1 MWFTR
6 VSLHNPVFAAMMMFA
21 LLVLGAFSYK
31 RLSVEE
37 FPDVK
42 FPIVVVVTTY
52 PGASS
57 EVVETDISRKVEEGI
72 SAISGLK
79 TLRSYSYQGRSVVV
93 AQFELTVNPEI
104 AVQDVREKVAVIK
117 TGFRKE
123 INEPTISRYDPD
135 DRPIVSVAVT
145 SKTLSMREL
154 TTRADQYIRKQ
165 YQTLTGVGQVNLIG
179 GTMREIQIQLNP
191 DAMRNFGIGADQ
203 VIAALKED
211 NLELPAG
218 SIVVRSVEQQVQVKG
233 RLANPQE
240 FEKLVVSKRGNT
252 AIYLGQ
258 IAKVVDGE
266 AERESIS
273 IVNGKPALTL
283 DILKVQGGNT
293 IAVADL
299 VRERTAQLTAELVT
313 QGIEL
318 SGLSDGSRGVR
329 NALANVEENLLEGA
343 LLTVLI
349 VFLFLGSWRSTII
362 TGLTLPVA
370 LLGSFFFLY
379 AAGFTINV
387 MTLMALSLCV
397 GLLIDDAIV
406 VRENI
411 VRHVAMGKSAF
422 EAAMDGTRE
431 IGLAVFATT
440 MSIVAVFLPV
450 GFMGGIIGRFFFAF
464 GLTVTAAVLISM
476 FVSFT
481 LDPMLA
487 SGWPD
492 PDAHS
497 HNRKGGFGPVLNG
510 FERMMDR
517 LSDAYAKIID
527 WSLRHRLAVMGI
539 ALVSLVGAFALIKV
553 VGGEFVPEADVS
565 RLQVRFDAPE
575 GASLDYT
582 EAKARQVEQAIHEFK
597 EVEET
602 YVSVNVAG
610 SQGKNAANIDINFVP
625 RAKRSLSTKQLT
637 PLLRERINRIAGIT
651 LKSIVVASGPG
662 GGGKPIYLS
671 IQGKEFNE
679 LKRIADQVTVRLSK
693 VKGLVDLDTSL
704 RAVKPTLAVELNRDL
719 AAQVGLSLASVGN
732 ALRPLIAGDAATT
745 WLSPE
750 GENYDVKV
758 RLPEAQRGSLDALE
772 QLPFAS
778 RIADPQT
785 GRPNMIPLAQVAEIR
800 ETTAPSQINRRALF
814 REVAVTAGL
823 DGRPLG
829 EVSNELKAIIS
840 EIKLPPGYRFDLS
853 GASQDMN
860 ESAAYAG
867 SALLMAILFI
877 YMVLA
882 SQFGSFT
889 QPLAIMSSLPLS
901 LIGVMLALFFTRST
915 LNIFSII
922 GVIMLMGLVTK
933 NAILLIDFVNKAR
946 AEGVERARAIVEAG
960 RVRLRPIL
968 MTTFAMVFGMMP
980 LAFSVGEGSEQRA
993 PMAHAIIGGVIAS
1006 TLLTLVVVPVIFT
1019 WLDDLRIWVDNKRS
1033 KKPAFTPFGD

>member
-6 VSLHNPVFAAMMMFA
+6 VSLNNPVFAAMMMFA

-42 FPIVVVVTTY
+42 FPIVVVVTGY

-57 EVVETDISRKVEEGI
+57 EVVETDISRKVEEGL
-72 SAISGLK
+72 SAINGVKNLY
-79 TLRSYSYQGRSVVV
+79 SYSYQGRSVVV
-93 AQFELTVNPEI
+93 TEFELSVDPEA
-104 AVQDVREKVAVIK
+104 AVQDVREKVAGIK

-123 INEPTISRYDPD
+123 INEPVISRFNPD

-145 SKTLSMREL
+145 SPTLSMREL
-154 TTRADQYIRKQ
+154 TTRADQTIRKQ
-165 YQTLTGVGQVNLIG
+165 YQTLTGVGQVNLVG
-179 GTMREIQIQLNP
+179 GTKREIQIQLNP
-191 DAMRNFGIGADQ
+191 DAMRSFGVGADQ

-218 SIVVRSVEQQVQVKG
+218 SIVVRSVEQQVQIKG
-233 RLANPQE
+233 RLAKPQD
-240 FEKLVVSKRGNT
+240 FERIVVSKRGNT

-258 IAKVVDGE
+258 IAKVIDGE

-273 IVNGKPALTL
+273 MVNGKPALTL

-293 IAVADL
+293 IEVAKL
-299 VRERTAQLTAELVT
+299 VRARTAQLGAELAA

-318 SGLSDGSRGVR
+318 SVLSDSSRGVR

-379 AAGFTINV
+379 VAGFTINV

-411 VRHVAMGKSAF
+411 VRHAAMGKTAF
-422 EAAMDGTRE
+422 NAAMDGTRE

-464 GLTVTAAVLISM
+464 GLTVTAAVVISM

-481 LDPMLA
+481 LDPML
-487 SGWPD
+487 SSVWPD
-492 PDAHS
+492 PDAHA
-497 HNRKGGFGPVLNG
+497 HKRRGLLAPVLNG

-517 LSDAYAKIID
+517 LSDTYARLIH
-527 WSLRHRLAVMGI
+527 WSLAHRLAVMLI
-539 ALVSLVGAFALIKV
+539 ATVSLIGAVALAKV
-553 VGGEFVPEADVS
+553 VGGEFVPEADIS

-575 GASLDYT
+575 GAALDYT
-582 EAKARQVEQAIHEFK
+582 EAKARQVEQALHEFP

-610 SQGKNAANIDINFVP
+610 AQGKNAGNIDINFVP
-625 RAKRSLSTKQLT
+625 RAKRARSTKQLT
-637 PLLRERINRIAGIT
+637 PLLRDRINRIAGIT

-662 GGGKPIYLS
+662 GGQKPIYLS
-671 IQGKEFNE
+671 IQGSEFGE
-679 LKRIADQVTVRLSK
+679 LKRIADEVTTKLAKVRG
-693 VKGLVDLDTSL
+693 VVDLDTSL
-704 RAVKPTLAVELNRDL
+704 RAVKPTLAVELNRDV

-732 ALRPLIAGDAATT
+732 ALRPLIAGEAATS

-758 RLPEAQRGSLDALE
+758 RLPIDQRSSRIALE

-778 RIADPQT
+778 RMSDPQT
-785 GRPNMIPLAQVAEIR
+785 GRPAMIPLAQVAEIR
-800 ETTAPSQINRRALF
+800 ETTAPSQINRRSLF
-814 REVAVTAGL
+814 REVAVTASL

-829 EVSNELKAIIS
+829 EVSAELK
-840 EIKLPPGYRFDLS
+840 EIVAGITLPPGYRFDLG
-853 GASQDMN
+853 GASRDMA

-901 LIGVMLALFFTRST
+901 LIGVMLALLLTRST

-946 AEGVERARAIVEAG
+946 AEGMARVEAIAEAG

-980 LAFSVGEGSEQRA
+980 LALSVGEGSEQRA

-1019 WLDDLRIWVDNKRS
+1019 WLDDLVIWLRRH
-1033 KKPAFTPFGD
+1033 KPVEVVKQDGA